1 MSTTIQFKRGN
12 KQKLDQYVGQSGE
25 VLVNTDDYSL
35 RYFDGSVVGGYVI
48 DSLDIIDAG
57 IIPEPVQENIPDF
70 NNVYSYK
77 VDETGKVI
85 EDNGLV
91 YTFIWDAT
99 DDDDNHLPI
108 ANKAIELLQLMLDV
122 YDLSEDVQPY
132 YQEAIEKIEG
142 KAAYGGYFGLLGANV
157 NPHTFT
163 KNPDG
168 KYEVEGAF
176 TWITD
181 DKENIQH
188 CLTVESEQF
197 IHDLI
202 SIDKENKVLKFD
214 FNFTV
219 PDLINDKCDTTKTY
233 STDLGPLSLV
243 IPYDYISYKE
253 GNKVYP
259 YLKDENLIEK
269 IVDKKIAELSDK
281 RLNKR
286 SDYNLVFY
294 ADKTITLNTDFAPIM
309 IWVRVNPNDSSKLQY
324 YEEGTDTDW
333 NDNMRSKIEIHNDD
347 PTVKLSDDEVVEDII
362 TQVSSKYVP
371 SRTPTSVSV
380 NIKNYIDTRKFK
392 LGSGFVASNIWSGY
406 SSDLVNNYEVL
417 GSIIFNNKTIELPS
431 YQWINGSSGT
441 IAVYQ
446 NIFEKGWF
454 LGHYA

>member
-48 DSLDIIDAG
+48 DSLDVIDGG
-57 IIPEPVQENIPDF
+57 IIPEPAEQDIPDF

-85 EDNGLV
+85 EDNGSV
-91 YTFIWDAT
+91 YAFIWEVQYGLDYDVDET
-99 DDDDNHLPI
+99 GNCSLT
-108 ANKAIELLQLMLDV
+108 NKAIDLLTLMLDV
-122 YDLSEDVQPY
+122 YDLDESAQAV
-132 YQEAIEKIEG
+132 YQMCIEFIDG
-142 KAAYGGYFGLLGANV
+142 KLAYGGNFRLLGTNV
-157 NPHTFT
+157 NPNTLI
-163 KNPDG
+163 KNEDG
-168 KYEVEGAF
+168 KYEVESYF
-176 TWITD
+176 DWITD
-181 DKENIQH
+181 EKENFQHCLGEEGTPAVNDPINVDKENDAI
-188 CLTVESEQF
+188 
-197 IHDLI
+197 
-202 SIDKENKVLKFD
+202 KFT

-219 PDLINDKCDTTKTY
+219 PDLINDKCDSSKTY
-233 STDLGPLSLV
+233 STDFGPLSLV
-243 IPYDYISYKE
+243 IPDSYNVDYS
-253 GNKVYP
+253 
-259 YLKDENLIEK
+259 LKEK
-269 IVDKKIAELSDK
+269 IVDKKIAELSSK
-281 RLNKR
+281 RVNKR

-294 ADKTITLNTDFAPIM
+294 ADKTITLHTDFAPIM

-324 YEEGTDTDW
+324 WEEGTDTDW

-362 TQVSSKYVP
+362 TQVSSRYVP
-371 SRTPTSVSV
+371 SVTPTLVSV

-406 SSDLVNNYEVL
+406 SSDLVDDSALEVL
-417 GSIIFNNKTIELPS
+417 GSIVFTNNQIIKLPS
-431 YQWINGSSGT
+431 YQWIDGSSGT

-454 LGHYA
+454 LGHA